1 MNIHASKTV
10 PIEFS
15 MVVEAYRKVKQGGK
29 ASGVDGQSWKDFDAK
44 AEDNCY
50 VIWRRLASGSYHPKA
65 VRRVEIPKKDGG
77 KRKLGIPALQDR
89 IAQEVVRHYM
99 EVRVDALFHQHSYG
113 YRPVKSAHEALK
125 QVQSNC
131 LSKDWVIDMDIC
143 NFFDEID
150 HERLLKGV
158 AHLLGEADWVQ
169 LYVKRWLEMPVQEL
183 DGSQTVSKGKGTPQG
198 GVISPLLA
206 NIFLHYTLDVWLSRH
221 YPDAGFVRYA
231 DDVIVHCASKERS
244 DQILQAIRDRL
255 QEVGLSLKEE
265 KTKIAYCK
273 DYRRKEEHEHVQFG
287 FLGFS
292 FQPLSLPAK
301 GGGSFTGYGG
311 KISTANESRIK
322 QALHDDS
329 SLRHPDLTFKEVA
342 AHLNPRLRGWFNYY
356 GLFSKYRL
364 NRLAMY
370 VDDRL
375 CRWLREKHKLNKCRS
390 IAKLD
395 QIRQANPRLFY
406 HWSIGLT
413 RIR

>member
-15 MVVEAYRKVKQGGK
+15 MVVAAYHKVKQGGK

-50 VIWRRLASGSYHPKA
+50 VIWRRLASGSYHPQA

-99 EVRVDALFHQHSYG
+99 EVRVDHLFHQQSYG
-113 YRPVKSAHEALK
+113 YRPLKSAHAALK
-125 QVQSNC
+125 QVQRNC
-131 LSKDWVIDMDIC
+131 LSKDWVIDIDIC

-150 HERLLKGV
+150 HALLLKGV
-158 AHLLGEADWVQ
+158 AHLLREADWVQ

-183 DGSQTVSKGKGTPQG
+183 DGSQTMSNGKGTPQG

-206 NIFLHYTLDVWLSRH
+206 NIFLHCTLDVWLSRY
-221 YPDAGFVRYA
+221 YPDVNFVRYA
-231 DDVIVHCASKERS
+231 DDVIVHCASKAQSE
-244 DQILQAIRDRL
+244 QVLQAIRVRL
-255 QEVGLSLKEE
+255 QEVGLSVKEE

-273 DYRRKEEHEHVQFG
+273 DYRRKGAHDTVQFG

-292 FQPLSLPAK
+292 FQPLSLPGK

-311 KISTANESRIK
+311 KISAANESRIK
-322 QALHDDS
+322 QALHDDK
-329 SLRHPDLTFKEVA
+329 SLRNPGLELRDIALQ
-342 AHLNPRLRGWFNYY
+342 LNPRLRGWFDYY

-375 CRWLREKHKLNKCRS
+375 HRWLRDKYKLNRKRCR
-390 IAKLD
+390 AKLD
-395 QIRQANPRLFY
+395 QIRQANPRQFY
-406 HWSIGLT
+406 HWSIGLN